1 NLADGDISDTSTDA
15 INGSQLKKAAEGNR
29 TKVTVDGGTE
39 AGTKGAYTGGNLKL
53 THGGENNN
61 TYDLKLANN
70 LTIGEAG
77 DGTPGKPGEDGQIKV
92 IDKDGNDGVTIAAK
106 DGNGTIGLNGKN
118 GNDAVKA
125 DITLEKGEPG
135 VKETNEKTRIVYT
148 TEDGKKETIAT
159 LNDGL
164 KFEGNYRDGT
174 NDPIAKK
181 LNEQVDIVG
190 THTAGKDKLTTGNIG
205 VINNGEKLVVE
216 LAKDVNLTE
225 AGSIYFGKDGAKI
238 SNDNGDIK
246 VGDENGGPV
255 KITNLADG
263 DISDTSTDAINGSQ
277 LKKAAEGNRTKV
289 TVNGGTKAPDDGSY
303 TDGNLKLAA
312 SDNNTTYDLKLANK
326 LSLGDSAES
335 GAVTVNNKNGKAGV
349 EIFADDNTGEGHI
362 KITNGKDGNDAV
374 SADITVA
381 KVNPADA
388 GQNGTTNTRITYKD
402 ASGNPE
408 TVATLNDGLKFKG
421 DKGDVVSKK
430 LNETLNIKGNTTVNA
445 KLTEGNIGVENVGG
459 DLIIKLAQN
468 IDLGK
473 DGSVKAG
480 DTTINN
486 DGLTIAGGPTI
497 TKTNVD
503 MGGNRIQ
510 NVAEGTDLTD
520 AVNLSQLKA
529 VEGKIKAP
537 NTVSSKNG
545 SVKIAETTNTDG
557 SKNYDLK
564 VATKQNSDGT
574 VSMVTYNADGS
585 EKTGPV
591 QVKNVAAGKAPTD
604 AVNVSQLK
612 ELVGNYTV
620 ENYTDEN
627 GNTFNNVV
635 QTKDEKGKTVTL
647 KTYNVKDKG
656 EYVTNNVVTA
666 ISKMNEQGIKFFHT
680 NEDENFKPE
689 EQRKNT
695 VDSSASGGHA
705 TAIGYQADASGK
717 SSLAV
722 GDNANASGEQSI
734 AIGNGAQAS
743 GKQSISVGTGNLVY
757 ANNAGAFGDPNTVA
771 AGADGSY
778 VIGNNNNVS
787 TNDTFVM
794 GNDVTSTVADSLFL
808 GSRTAYVGEGT
819 RSKGT
824 NNAYTSDSVTA
835 KNAAG
840 ENVVIGMK
848 NFAGGDQVKG
858 VVSVGNAN
866 ETRRIQNVAPG
877 LISKDSTDAING
889 SQLYSAIEGIAEH
902 LGSNITNINQ
912 RIDNLDKKIDNVR
925 DEARAGVASAIAIG
939 NLPQST
945 IPGKGMLSVGTG
957 YYQDEGALSIGLS
970 KMSDNGKWVFKSSI
984 SVDTQDN
991 IGAGASLG
999 FHF

>member
-1 NLADGDISDTSTDA
+1 MIIKLAKHVDLTKDGNLSIGNTLVDNSGLTISNTDPDKIIKLTDNNVSMGGNQIHNVAAGTADTDA
-15 INGSQLKKAAEGNR
+15 VNVSQLKKGVEGNR
-29 TKVTVDGGTE
+29 TKVTVNGGKVAPTDGT
-39 AGTKGAYTGGNLKL
+39 YTDGNLKL

-61 TYDLKLANN
+61 TYDLKLAN
-70 LTIGEAG
+70 
-77 DGTPGKPGEDGQIKV
+77 
-92 IDKDGNDGVTIAAK
+92 
-106 DGNGTIGLNGKN
+106 
-118 GNDAVKA
+118 
-125 DITLEKGEPG
+125 
-135 VKETNEKTRIVYT
+135 
-148 TEDGKKETIAT
+148 
-159 LNDGL
+159 
-164 KFEGNYRDGT
+164 
-174 NDPIAKK
+174 
-181 LNEQVDIVG
+181 
-190 THTAGKDKLTTGNIG
+190 
-205 VINNGEKLVVE
+205 
-216 LAKDVNLTE
+216 
-225 AGSIYFGKDGAKI
+225 
-238 SNDNGDIK
+238 
-246 VGDENGGPV
+246 
-255 KITNLADG
+255 
-263 DISDTSTDAINGSQ
+263 
-277 LKKAAEGNRTKV
+277 
-289 TVNGGTKAPDDGSY
+289 
-303 TDGNLKLAA
+303 
-312 SDNNTTYDLKLANK
+312 K
-326 LSLGDSAES
+326 LSLGDSTES

-381 KVNPADA
+381 KVNPTDP
-388 GQNGTTNTRITYKD
+388 GQNGTTNTRITYKN

-430 LNETLNIKGNTTVNA
+430 LNETLNIKGNTTANA
-445 KLTEGNIGVENVGG
+445 ELTEGNIGVENVGG

-537 NTVSSKNG
+537 NTVSSQNG

-680 NEDENFKPE
+680 NQDENFNPE
-689 EQRKNT
+689 AQRKNT
-695 VDSSASGGHA
+695 IDSSASGGHA

-743 GKQSISVGTGNLVY
+743 GKQSISVGTGNKVY
-757 ANNAGAFGDPNTVA
+757 ANNSGAFGDPNTVA

-787 TNDTFVM
+787 TKDTFVM
-794 GNDVTSTVADSLFL
+794 GNNVTSTVADSLFL

-824 NNAYTSDSVTA
+824 NNAYTSASVTA

-840 ENVVIGMK
+840 ENVTIGMK
-848 NFAGGDQVKG
+848 QFAGGNQVKG

-912 RIDNLDKKIDNVR
+912 RIDNVR
-925 DEARAGVASAIAIG
+925 DEARAGIASAIAIG

>member
-1 NLADGDISDTSTDA
+1 MVDNSGLTISNTDPDKIIKLTDNNVSMGGNQIHNVKAGEADTDA
-15 INGSQLKKAAEGNR
+15 VNVSQLKEAAEGNR
-29 TKVTVDGGTE
+29 TYLTVNGGTE
-39 AGTKGAYTGGNLKL
+39 APKTPGQYTDGNLKL
-53 THGGENNN
+53 THGGEDNN

-70 LTIGEAG
+70 LTIGEKG
-77 DGTPGKPGEDGQIKV
+77 ENGKPGEDGQIKV
-92 IDKDGNDGVTIAAK
+92 IDKDGNDGVTIKAEN
-106 DGNGTIGLNGKN
+106 GVGTIGLNGEN
-118 GNDAVKA
+118 GASA
-125 DITLEKGEPG
+125 TITVAKDKPG
-135 VKETNEKTRIVYT
+135 VDGQPNDKLDRIQYKDSNGDSHSV
-148 TEDGKKETIAT
+148 AT
-159 LNDGL
+159 LDDGL
-164 KFEGNYRDGT
+164 KFEGDYEGE
-174 NDPIAKK
+174 IAKK
-181 LNEQVDIVG
+181 LNEKQNIKG
-190 THTAGKDKLTTGNIG
+190 NHTAGKDSLTNGNIG
-205 VINNGEKLVVE
+205 V
-216 LAKDVNLTE
+216 VN
-225 AGSIYFGKDGAKI
+225 
-238 SNDNGDIK
+238 
-246 VGDENGGPV
+246 EN
-255 KITNLADG
+255 
-263 DISDTSTDAINGSQ
+263 
-277 LKKAAEGNRTKV
+277 
-289 TVNGGTKAPDDGSY
+289 
-303 TDGNLKLAA
+303 
-312 SDNNTTYDLKLANK
+312 
-326 LSLGDSAES
+326 
-335 GAVTVNNKNGKAGV
+335 
-349 EIFADDNTGEGHI
+349 
-362 KITNGKDGNDAV
+362 
-374 SADITVA
+374 
-381 KVNPADA
+381 
-388 GQNGTTNTRITYKD
+388 
-402 ASGNPE
+402 
-408 TVATLNDGLKFKG
+408 
-421 DKGDVVSKK
+421 
-430 LNETLNIKGNTTVNA
+430 
-445 KLTEGNIGVENVGG
+445 G
-459 DLIIKLAQN
+459 DLIIKLAKD
-468 IDLGK
+468 IDLGN
-473 DGSVKAG
+473 DGSV
-480 DTTINN
+480 TTGNTKVNNNGLVINN
-486 DGLTIAGGPTI
+486 TDPDKVIKVTSGDIS
-497 TKTNVD
+497 
-503 MGGNRIQ
+503 MGGNQIH
-510 NVAEGTDLTD
+510 NVAAGTDLTD
-520 AVNLSQLKA
+520 AVNVSQLKE
-529 VEGKIKAP
+529 VESKIKAP
-537 NTVSSKNG
+537 NTVSSENG
-545 SVKIAETTNTDG
+545 SVKIKETQNTDG

-574 VSMVTYNADGS
+574 VSMVTYDGNGN
-585 EKTGPV
+585 EITNPV

-620 ENYTDEN
+620 ENYIDEN
-627 GNTFNNVV
+627 GNTFNDVV
-635 QTKDEKGKTVTL
+635 QTTDENGKTVTL
-647 KTYNVKDKG
+647 KTYNVKDQG

-680 NEDENFKPE
+680 NQDENFKPE

-743 GKQSISVGTGNLVY
+743 GKQSISVGTGNKVY
-757 ANNAGAFGDPNTVA
+757 ANNSGAFGDPNTVA
-771 AGADGSY
+771 VGADGSY

-787 TNDTFVM
+787 TKDTFVM
-794 GNDVTSTVADSLFL
+794 GHNVTSTVADSLFL
-808 GSRTAYVGEGT
+808 GSRTAYVAEGT

-840 ENVVIGMK
+840 ENVTIGMK
-848 NFAGGDQVKG
+848 QFAGGNQVKG

-925 DEARAGVASAIAIG
+925 DEARAGIASAIAIG

>member
-1 NLADGDISDTSTDA
+1 DNNSTITLVSYDENGEENSTRPVKITNLAPGEINATSTDA
-15 INGSQLKKAAEGNR
+15 INGSQLYYAVEGNR
-29 TKVTVDGGTE
+29 TKVTVNGGKVAPTDGT
-39 AGTKGAYTGGNLKL
+39 YTDGNLKL

-70 LTIGEAG
+70 LVIGEVG
-77 DGTPGKPGEDGQIKV
+77 DGTPGNPGEDGSIKV
-92 IDKDGNDGVTIAAK
+92 QGKDGKDAVSIDANATDGARIALGNDGK
-106 DGNGTIGLNGKN
+106 DGVTLASKDGEGSIGLNGKD
-118 GNDAVKA
+118 GASATITVVK
-125 DITLEKGEPG
+125 EVPG
-135 VKETNEKTRIVYT
+135 VNGQPTDKLDRIQYKDSNDDSHLV
-148 TEDGKKETIAT
+148 AT
-159 LNDGL
+159 LDDGL
-164 KFEGNYRDGT
+164 KFKGNYNRG

-181 LNEQVDIVG
+181 LNQQLDIVG
-190 THTAGKDKLTTGNIG
+190 THTAGEANLTVGNIG
-205 VINNGEKLVVE
+205 VINDGSKLVIE
-216 LAKDVNLTE
+216 LAKHVDLT
-225 AGSIYFGKDGAKI
+225 KDGNLSIGNTLVDNSGLTI
-238 SNDNGDIK
+238 SNTDPDKIIKLTDNN
-246 VGDENGGPV
+246 VSMGGNQIHNV
-255 KITNLADG
+255 AAGTAD
-263 DISDTSTDAINGSQ
+263 TDAVNVSQ
-277 LKKAAEGNRTKV
+277 LKNAAEGNKTKV
-289 TVNGGTKAPDDGSY
+289 TVNGGTVAPTDGTY
-303 TDGNLKLAA
+303 TDGNLKLTHGGE
-312 SDNNTTYDLKLANK
+312 NNNTYDLKLANK

-381 KVNPADA
+381 KVDPAGS

-421 DKGDVVSKK
+421 DKGDVASKK
-430 LNETLNIKGNTTVNA
+430 LNETLNIKGNTAANA

-468 IDLGK
+468 IDLGN
-473 DGSVKAG
+473 DGSVKTG

-486 DGLTIAGGPTI
+486 DGLTIKNGPTI
-497 TKTNVD
+497 TKNNVD
-503 MGGNRIQ
+503 MGGNQIH
-510 NVAEGTDLTD
+510 NV
-520 AVNLSQLKA
+520 
-529 VEGKIKAP
+529 
-537 NTVSSKNG
+537 
-545 SVKIAETTNTDG
+545 
-557 SKNYDLK
+557 
-564 VATKQNSDGT
+564 VAG
-574 VSMVTYNADGS
+574 VAD
-585 EKTGPV
+585 
-591 QVKNVAAGKAPTD
+591 TD

-612 ELVGNYTV
+612 ATQ
-620 ENYTDEN
+620 TDI
-627 GNTFNNVV
+627 TNVTNIV
-635 QTKDEKGKTVTL
+635 TGGKTNVDIV
-647 KTYNVKDKG
+647 TYNVEG
-656 EYVTNNVVTA
+656 QTEHHNQSVIEA
-666 ISKMNEQGIKFFHT
+666 INSMNEQGIQFFHT
-680 NEDENFKPE
+680 NKTGVTVKPDK
-689 EQRKNT
+689 KNEI
-695 VDSSASGGHA
+695 DSSAAGGYA
-705 TAIGYQADASGK
+705 TAIGVKADASATNA
-717 SSLAV
+717 LAIGHEAV
-722 GDNANASGEQSI
+722 ASGEQSI

-743 GKQSISVGTGNLVY
+743 GKQSISVGTGNKVTG
-757 ANNAGAFGDPNTVA
+757 NNSGAFGNPNTIS
-771 AGADGSY
+771 GSGSY
-778 VIGNNNNVS
+778 AMGNNNTVS

-794 GNDVTSTVADSLFL
+794 GNNVTSTVADSLFL

-824 NNAYTSDSVTA
+824 NNAYTSASVTA

-848 NFAGGDQVKG
+848 NFAGGNQVKG

-902 LGSNITNINQ
+902 LGNNITNINQ
-912 RIDNLDKKIDNVR
+912 RIDNVR